1 MAPRRK
7 RPRKKKKKKNR
18 QRGGLLPGFGLAK
31 GLTRLSAMG
40 VKNKGA
46 KQALTESLG
55 AKLKRAWDNITGKN
69 RRRLKGVAYNM
80 KNGKLPK
87 KPKGCKVLTHAK
99 DGKGR
104 IISYSCFR

>member
-7 RPRKKKKKKNR
+7 RQRRKKKKR

-31 GLTRLSAMG
+31 GLTRLAALG
-40 VKNKGA
+40 VKNNGA

-55 AKLKRAWDNITGKN
+55 AKLKRAWNNLRGKHPDP
-69 RRRLKGVAYNM
+69 RKGVAYNM

-87 KPKGCKVLTHAK
+87 KPKGCKVLTHTK
-99 DGKGR
+99 NRKGQ
-104 IISYSCFR
+104 IVSYGCWR

>member
-1 MAPRRK
+1 MLFRS
-7 RPRKKKKKKNR
+7 

-46 KQALTESLG
+46 KQALAESLG
-55 AKLKRAWDNITGKN
+55 AKLKRAWNNIRGN
-69 RRRLKGVAYNM
+69 HPDPRKGVGYGI
-80 KNGKLPK
+80 KNGKLPQ

-99 DGKGR
+99 NRKGQIVAYNCWR
-104 IISYSCFR
+104 